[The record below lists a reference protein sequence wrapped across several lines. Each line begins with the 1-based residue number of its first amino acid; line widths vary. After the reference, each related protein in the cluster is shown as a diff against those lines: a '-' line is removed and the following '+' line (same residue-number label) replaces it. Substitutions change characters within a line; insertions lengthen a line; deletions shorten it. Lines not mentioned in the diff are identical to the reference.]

1 MKFDE
6 AVKDFDNAIE
16 IEPFYTFAITNRA
29 FARIRKYELG
39 GRELLKNSEVT
50 IIASKKEVIIPE
62 IEKDKICSDLKLAV
76 FLGDRNA
83 MNFDALDKYCTKK

>member
-1 MKFDE
+1 M
-6 AVKDFDNAIE
+6 
-16 IEPFYTFAITNRA
+16 
-29 FARIRKYELG
+29 
-39 GRELLKNSEVT
+39 KNSEVT